1 MSRDVLVTGGSGGIG
16 FAVAQ
21 AFVDAGDT
29 VTITGRDPRRLE
41 AAGSRLGARTVVA
54 DATDVEA
61 LEALPRLFADG
72 IDVVVNN
79 AGGFAGPPLGADA
92 SLEQHEDHW
101 LANLRANLLG
111 AVLTVTS
118 VEHLIRSGGSVVSI
132 GSIGA
137 EYAANAY
144 STAKAGIV
152 SNLDFSN
159 PIAPGD
165 QITNPFYSRDHTP
178 VFVFLGRMTG
188 RYSKEEAS
196 RLVEQAGGRVD
207 ENISV
212 NADFVVVGEKDDPEG
227 PELTESDTYKLA
239 VEFGCDILSVRDLET
254 LLRL

>member
-21 AFVDAGDT
+21 AFVDVGDT

-41 AAGSRLGARTVVA
+41 DAGSRLGARTVVA

-61 LEALPRLFADG
+61 LEAFPRLFADG

-79 AGGFAGPPLGADA
+79 AGGFAGPPLGAEA

-101 LANLRANLLG
+101 LASLRANLLG

-144 STAKAGIV
+144 STAKAALAAWNTGLSERLGARGITANVV
-152 SNLDFSN
+152 SPGFVDGTNLF
-159 PIAPGD
+159 G
-165 QITNPFYSRDHTP
+165 
-178 VFVFLGRMTG
+178 GRMGDGRRAALVGRTHVKRAGHPADVAALVTFVASEGARHVTG
-188 RYSKEEAS
+188 QN
-196 RLVEQAGGRVD
+196 LHVNGGAHTTR
-207 ENISV
+207 
-212 NADFVVVGEKDDPEG
+212 
-227 PELTESDTYKLA
+227 
-239 VEFGCDILSVRDLET
+239 
-254 LLRL
+254 